1 MGMEKFDMYA
11 QLYESQRRF
20 QRACDQLVLLNDCLE
35 KLNKRYI
42 KARADDQKM
51 FRYRL
56 RMRILTVEGILNAY
70 CNYACLKKNEVLD
83 LRFKL
88 YGEDPSDGETI
99 FNSFSPDDDEAE
111 ETDTADDN

>member
-1 MGMEKFDMYA
+1 MEKFEMYA

-20 QRACDQLVLLNDCLE
+20 QRACDQLVLLNNRLTE
-35 KLNKRYI
+35 LNRRYNN
-42 KARADDQKM
+42 ARIDDLKI

-56 RMRILTVEGILNAY
+56 RMRVLVVEGMLSAY

-88 YGEDPSDGETI
+88 YGEDPSDGETV
-99 FNSFSPDDDEAE
+99 FSSFSQNDDVSNDDD
-111 ETDTADDN
+111 